1 VRKEKTMNASKG
13 SYFRAIYEIAVT
25 INSGLEPGKLLRTVA
40 QCTAQALNAKAC
52 AIMLLTP
59 DGKELRHGAE
69 YGLSEWYVRK
79 GPVTVDSSMSEALQ
93 GRAIAVL
100 DAATDPRVLYSAE
113 AQQEGISS
121 MLSVPLKLRSDI
133 IGVVRIYSAEPRE
146 FTDDEIAFVEAVGH
160 LGAIALENSRNY
172 QQMKDNYEML
182 FKYIHKEMP
191 V

>member
-1 VRKEKTMNASKG
+1 
-13 SYFRAIYEIAVT
+13 
-25 INSGLEPGKLLRTVA
+25 VA
-40 QCTAQALNAKAC
+40 
-52 AIMLLTP
+52 
-59 DGKELRHGAE
+59 
-69 YGLSEWYVRK
+69 
-79 GPVTVDSSMSEALQ
+79 SSMSEALQ